1 MQNSA
6 WEKYKNVE
14 NEKSLWCTKQA
25 GQWSNG
31 GRIVKWWLWQKL
43 WTKIFFRS
51 HFLKIYG
58 PQVPI
63 LCPSC
68 RQQWV
73 FFSRLATELEFPLL
87 KGFVLPPHFQVRRGT
102 CLRPS
107 QLFKSSKTTKFES
120 SRCAPVHRKE
130 KSSPNIS
137 YPENCSAA
145 ILVVRIEQS
154 LKTLMDG
161 FTQFSLL

>member
-1 MQNSA
+1 MGQNGSISVRKKSCMLIHAVKDWNTQWKWCVVCLRVKQMQNSA

-102 CLRPS
+102 CLVIS
-107 QLFKSSKTTKFES
+107 MFKNFGANFVWFL
-120 SRCAPVHRKE
+120 RHFG
-130 KSSPNIS
+130 NI
-137 YPENCSAA
+137 
-145 ILVVRIEQS
+145 IL
-154 LKTLMDG
+154 T
-161 FTQFSLL
+161 

>member
-102 CLRPS
+102 FPSKIYLQKVVKSPTSHLMVEKVLQLRRGSTIIGTIPVKAGFW
-107 QLFKSSKTTKFES
+107 LSSATL
-120 SRCAPVHRKE
+120 
-130 KSSPNIS
+130 
-137 YPENCSAA
+137 
-145 ILVVRIEQS
+145 LVV
-154 LKTLMDG
+154 
-161 FTQFSLL
+161 